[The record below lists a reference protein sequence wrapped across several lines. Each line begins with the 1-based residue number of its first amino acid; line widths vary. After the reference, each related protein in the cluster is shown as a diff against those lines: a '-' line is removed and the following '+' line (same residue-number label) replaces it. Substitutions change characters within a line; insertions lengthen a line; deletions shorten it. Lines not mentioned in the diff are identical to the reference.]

1 MRFSEKQRT
10 NLTITQ
16 LIVENLKR
24 TEKTELLFT
33 EQIRLIFANI

>member
-1 MRFSEKQRT
+1 MRFSEKQMT

>member
-33 EQIRLIFANI
+33 EQIKLIFANI